1 MHSYMYIHEYLHTCI
16 PICIYI
22 HSYLRTHV
30 HTSIHAYVHTYI
42 HTHIHNTYKT
52 QVQIYIHTFLHI
64 YIYTHVCVCANVCSE
79 PKEEYLHVC
88 EGPELSRLEDL
99 STVRFQDC
107 KILGTGARCEGDL
120 WNPNKYTVNQIQN
133 QINKE

>member
-1 MHSYMYIHEYLHTCI
+1 MNTY
-16 PICIYI
+16 
-22 HSYLRTHV
+22 
-30 HTSIHAYVHTYI
+30 IHAYLYVYTYI
-42 HTHIHNTYKT
+42 HTYVRTYIHPYMHTYILT
-52 QVQIYIHTFLHI
+52 YIHTYTIHTKHRYKFTYIHSCIYI

-88 EGPELSRLEDL
+88 EGLELSRLEDL

>member
-1 MHSYMYIHEYLHTCI
+1 MNTY
-16 PICIYI
+16 
-22 HSYLRTHV
+22 
-30 HTSIHAYVHTYI
+30 IHAYLYVYTYI
-42 HTHIHNTYKT
+42 HTYVRTYIHPYMHTYILT
-52 QVQIYIHTFLHI
+52 YIHTYTIHTKHRYKFTYIHSCI

-88 EGPELSRLEDL
+88 EGLELSRLEDL

>member
-1 MHSYMYIHEYLHTCI
+1 MYIHTFI
-16 PICIYI
+16 PTYA
-22 HSYLRTHV
+22 R
-30 HTSIHAYVHTYI
+30 TYI
-42 HTHIHNTYKT
+42 HTCIRTYLHTYTHT
-52 QVQIYIHTFLHI
+52 QYIQNIGTNLHTYILAYI

-88 EGPELSRLEDL
+88 EGLELSRLEDL